1 MSISDTVEDKET
13 EVKRRPSTRASDS
26 LALRALDV
34 DECNGS
40 VVAGVFFEFC
50 VDGSKKS
57 MKGASG
63 VAGGVG

>member
-26 LALRALDV
+26 LALRALDA
-34 DECNGS
+34 DERNGG
-40 VVAGVFFEFC
+40 VVVGVFFKSC